1 MRRIEKGP
9 EPACLA
15 DLRGT
20 PGADWSTVTGAQK
33 QELRERS
40 FAEQH
45 GLCAYCMSKLPSPPS
60 SGSMTIEHFETRAL
74 VRSRT
79 FDWNNL
85 LGVCL
90 GDVGVK
96 EGGDGDLRER
106 FHCDNYRGKL
116 HPEKQE
122 LGLHPAA
129 FPPDVGPCFTYS
141 IQGEIR
147 ANRKLPEPLRART
160 EKTIERLNLNIAR
173 LKRNRAEVIEKLRAE
188 LQKKSPKPARVK
200 ALLDLASGPDAK
212 GQLMPYSQTAVDY
225 LTRKLR
231 QLAP

>member
-1 MRRIEKGP
+1 MRRIEKGL
-9 EPACLA
+9 EPPCLA
-15 DLRGT
+15 DLRAT
-20 PGADWSTVTGAQK
+20 PGADWTTVTGAQK

-45 GLCAYCMSKLPSPPS
+45 GLCAYCMSRLPSPP
-60 SGSMTIEHFETRAL
+60 GGGTMTIEHFETRAL
-74 VRSRT
+74 VRART

-96 EGGDGDLRER
+96 EGGESDLRER

-116 HPEKQE
+116 RPTQQA

-129 FPPDVGPCFTYS
+129 FPPDVGPCFTCS

-147 ANRKLPEPLRART
+147 ANEQLPEPLRART
-160 EKTIERLNLNIAR
+160 NETIERLNLNIAR
-173 LKRNRAEVIEKLRAE
+173 LKRNREEVIARLRAE
-188 LQKKSPKPARVK
+188 FQRF
-200 ALLDLASGPDAK
+200 
-212 GQLMPYSQTAVDY
+212 T
-225 LTRKLR
+225 T
-231 QLAP
+231 

>member
-9 EPACLA
+9 EPGCLA

-20 PGADWSTVTGAQK
+20 PGANWTTVTGAQK

-45 GLCAYCMSKLPSPPS
+45 GLCAYCMSKLPNPPS

-74 VRSRT
+74 VPERT
-79 FDWNNL
+79 FDWSNL

-96 EGGDGDLRER
+96 EGGEGDLRDR

-116 HPEKQE
+116 RPSEQA

-129 FPPDVGPCFTYS
+129 FPPDVGSCFSYS

-147 ANRKLPEPLRART
+147 ANPQLPEPRRART
-160 EKTIERLNLNIAR
+160 EETIDHLNLNIAR
-173 LKRNRAEVIEKLRAE
+173 LKRNRAEVFEKLRAE
-188 LQKKSPKPARVK
+188 FQKKSPKPARVK
-200 ALLDLASGPDAK
+200 ALLDLAAGPDAT
-212 GQLMPYSQTAVDY
+212 GQLMPYCQAAVYY
-225 LTRKLR
+225 LAKKLR
-231 QLAP
+231 QLAL